1 MKLSH
6 KRLQDLEELEDN
18 IGYKFNNKEL
28 LNFAFIHS
36 SYSNENK
43 DYENKNNE
51 RLEFLGDVV
60 VSLIVSRELFL
71 LFKDVPEGDLT
82 RMRSQI
88 VCEKSFSEAAI
99 DLNLGKYL
107 LLSKGEENTGGRT
120 RESILADTFEAFCGA
135 VFLDSDFNNIS
146 EFLINRFK
154 NIVTDKI
161 LNNGLFIDYKTK
173 LQELYHKSTGGKIR
187 YHLDNE
193 IGPDHEKT
201 FYISAMEGN
210 KALGKGFG
218 KNKKIAEQKAAKDAL
233 LKMGVLDE

>member
-88 VCEKSFSEAAI
+88 VCEKSFSEAAV

-154 NIVTDKI
+154 NIAARREMAALSPDIADFRVLGEGEDLLAAAFSANEAEST
-161 LNNGLFIDYKTK
+161 GRLFGETGWDPSETT
-173 LQELYHKSTGGKIR
+173 LLYHHRPDRPERLRGFLPWI
-187 YHLDNE
+187 E
-193 IGPDHEKT
+193 IGRAH
-201 FYISAMEGN
+201 
-210 KALGKGFG
+210 
-218 KNKKIAEQKAAKDAL
+218 
-233 LKMGVLDE
+233 V